1 MLTLYNELTFVVKV
15 SSKYQPSNTKPSFV
29 DTGNVPISIPEII
42 VLDSTTLPP
51 FVSKVTVALL
61 KFDVKVTKSSTFS
74 VREIAIS
81 PKPHTVSPFLALTY
95 NDKLPFETVILNESP
110 LVFGIDKYLSSKV
123 PEI

>member
-1 MLTLYNELTFVVKV
+1 MKV
-15 SSKYQPSNTKPSFV
+15 SSKYQPSKTKPSFV
-29 DTGNVPISIPEII
+29 ELGNVPISMPEIT
-42 VLDSTTLPP
+42 VFGSTPLPP
-51 FVSKVTVALL
+51 FASKATVTLLKFEVKVTV
-61 KFDVKVTKSSTFS
+61 SSIFS
-74 VREIAIS
+74 VRETVTS